1 MRQVIA
7 FAFKS
12 ILTVSL
18 ATLAAIAPPLKA
30 QGAPPSRVPANAPYK
45 DASLPTEKR
54 VADLLAR
61 MTLEEKA
68 TMLSGSGWMESS
80 PIDRLGIP
88 AIKMADG
95 PMGVRSWAGS
105 SAITNSVNSPL
116 AKVQTTSFPSGVAM
130 AATWDRDLVQREG
143 QAIGQE
149 VKALGRDM
157 ILGPTVNINR
167 VPLWGRNFEGYGEDP
182 YLAARMGVAYINGVQ
197 GEGVIPSL
205 KHFAANNEEFERH
218 RIDAYVDERTLH
230 EIYLPAFKA
239 GVEEAGVWTVM
250 SAYNKLNGIHCAE
263 NPDLLTGI
271 LQKEF
276 GFKGFVISDWGSTY
290 STAATVNAGM
300 DLEMPGGKPMQA
312 WLSTPQMQAAGNG
325 AGWLTADK
333 VLAEVKAGNIT
344 ETTLNNNVTR
354 ILRVIFESGL
364 FDHPHPGGG
373 EVDTPAQR
381 AVALQGA
388 TEGIVLLKNSGALLP
403 LDTHKLHSIA
413 VIGPNAA
420 IARTG
425 GGGSSL
431 VKPKYAIAPLD
442 AIRETIKQRAGPSIQ
457 VTYALGVSME
467 NEDPAQ
473 DTPEARAK
481 LLQEAVD
488 AAAKSDIA
496 VVVVGRYP
504 KLEGEGFDVKTMDLP
519 AGQDDLIQAVE
530 KANPHTIVVLNT
542 GDPVTMTKWLD
553 QTPALLDMWYGGQ
566 EGGHALASIL
576 FGDANPSG
584 KLPVSLPKKFED
596 SPAASNYPGQNL
608 KVNYAE
614 GIYVGYRYY
623 DTKNVDPAF
632 PFGFGLSYT
641 TFEYSNLKVQPSRGK
656 AGGFEPTVS
665 LQVKNTGSRPGAEVV
680 QLYIHDGH
688 SKIDRPIHELKGFQ
702 RVDLQPGQTKTVNF
716 TLDRAAFSYW
726 SPEKKDWVAD
736 TGTFEIQIGA
746 SSRDIRLRA
755 PLELTQ

>member
-1 MRQVIA
+1 MRPVLSGVS
-7 FAFKS
+7 KL
-12 ILTVSL
+12 ILTASL
-18 ATLAAIAPPLKA
+18 FAIPLFSPVLRAQSPAPSP
-30 QGAPPSRVPANAPYK
+30 VPANAPYK
-45 DASLPTEKR
+45 NAGLPTEKR
-54 VADLLAR
+54 IADLLGR

-68 TMLSGSGWMESS
+68 SMLAGSGWMEST
-80 PIDRLGIP
+80 PVDRLGIP

-95 PMGVRSWAGS
+95 PLGVRSWAGS

-182 YLAARMGVAYINGVQ
+182 YLTARLGVAYIKGVQ

-250 SAYNKLNGIHCAE
+250 SAYNKLNGVHCAE

-276 GFKGFVISDWGSTY
+276 GFKGFVVSDWGSTY

-300 DLEMPGGKPMQA
+300 DLEMPGGPPMQS
-312 WLSTPQMQAAGNG
+312 WLNTGQLQATGSG

-333 VLAEVKAGNIT
+333 VLAEVKAGTIT
-344 ETTLNNNVTR
+344 EATLDANVTR
-354 ILRVIFESGL
+354 ILRVIFESGI
-364 FDHPHPGGG
+364 FDHPHLGGG
-373 EVDTPAQR
+373 EVDTPAQQAIAR
-381 AVALQGA
+381 QGA
-388 TEGIVLLKNSGALLP
+388 TEGIVLLKNTGNLLP
-403 LDTHKLHSIA
+403 LDSHKLHSIA

-420 IARTG
+420 VARTG

-442 AIRETIKQRAGPSIQ
+442 AIKEHAGQSLQI
-457 VTYALGVSME
+457 TYALGVSME
-467 NEDPAQ
+467 KEDPAQ

-481 LLQEAVD
+481 SLQEAVD
-488 AAAKSDIA
+488 AATKADVA
-496 VVVVGRYP
+496 VVVVGRFP
-504 KLEGEGFDVKTMDLP
+504 RLEGEGFDVKTMDLP
-519 AGQDDLIQAVE
+519 AGQDDLIQAIE

-614 GIYVGYRYY
+614 GLYVGYRYY

-641 TFEYSNLKVQPSRGK
+641 TFEYSNLKIQPSHAK
-656 AGGFEPTVS
+656 AGGFDPTVS
-665 LQVKNTGSRPGAEVV
+665 LKVKNTGSRPGAEVV

-702 RVDLQPGQTKTVNF
+702 RVDLQPGETKTVTF
-716 TLDRAAFSYW
+716 TLDRAALSYW

-736 TGTFEIQIGA
+736 PGTFEIQIGA

-755 PLELTQ
+755 PLELKP